1 MIKKSLAILIA
12 LLLVFTISCK
22 KPAEGNIEDDYI
34 NEIEKEYQNS
44 SSNDVVVE
52 TNNGVS
58 NNTGNTSDDM
68 LSASDNNNQAVNNN
82 PNQNINRTD
91 NNTAVSSSTAV
102 PAKKRPLKATIYNFY
117 SPWTSQNDP
126 LMIREIRVMIANKE
140 YTQALNYIN
149 KLDFNN
155 LPADVDVGHLYQF
168 KGIVHY
174 FLAKEGRSNNA
185 VAKNHIALA
194 DECFKK
200 VEGLTSI
207 EKFKPLSLLWN
218 GMLYQ
223 TYSSDKNELQEAI
236 ALFDR
241 VITEYPRTRFAND
254 AVFYKAVT
262 MKKLGYKAV
271 TMKKLGMPE
280 NEYNDLFLSIK
291 RGGFVDTLVFSQ
303 VINDYVPANGLV
315 DREMLK

>member
-1 MIKKSLAILIA
+1 MIKQSLAV
-12 LLLVFTISCK
+12 LLVILLSFAVSCQ
-22 KPAEGNIEDDYI
+22 KPNNQNNLEEDYI
-34 NEIEKEYQNS
+34 EEIEKEYQNS

-52 TNNGVS
+52 TNDYADDYIMS
-58 NNTGNTSDDM
+58 NNDNT
-68 LSASDNNNQAVNNN
+68 QVNNN
-82 PNQNINRTD
+82 PN
-91 NNTAVSSSTAV
+91 NNYQANNNSSVKDTYSTSSSSSSSSVNARR
-102 PAKKRPLKATIYNFY
+102 RPLKATIDTFY
-117 SPWTSQNDP
+117 SPWTSKDDP
-126 LMIREIRVMIANKE
+126 LIIREIRVMIANNE
-140 YTQALNYIN
+140 YTKALDYIN

-155 LPADVDVGHLYQF
+155 LPADVDVGQLYQF

-174 FLAKEGRSNNA
+174 FLAKGGYKSNNIVVRSN
-185 VAKNHIALA
+185 IISA

-200 VEGLTSI
+200 VEGLTKI

-223 TYSSDKNELQEAI
+223 TYSNNETELQEAI

-254 AVFYKAVT
+254 AVF
-262 MKKLGYKAV
+262 YKAV

-303 VINDYVPANGLV
+303 VINDYVPANDLV
-315 DREMLK
+315 DKEMVK

>member
-1 MIKKSLAILIA
+1 MIKKYLAILIG

-22 KPAEGNIEDDYI
+22 KPEGNIEDDYI

-44 SSNDVVVE
+44 SSNDVVAE
-52 TNNGVS
+52 TNSGVS
-58 NNTGNTSDDM
+58 DDIGNTSNDM
-68 LSASDNNNQAVNNN
+68 SSAMDNNNNIDYNQAVNNN
-82 PNQNINRTD
+82 SNQNVNMTD
-91 NNTAVSSSTAV
+91 NTAVASAA

-126 LMIREIRVMIANKE
+126 LIIREIRVMIANKE

-155 LPADVDVGHLYQF
+155 LPADVDVGQLYQF
-168 KGIVHY
+168 KGIVYY
-174 FLAKEGRSNNA
+174 FLSKGGSKSNNI
-185 VAKNHIALA
+185 VARGNIDLA

-200 VEGLTSI
+200 VEGLTKI

-223 TYSSDKNELQEAI
+223 TYSNDKNELEEAI

-254 AVFYKAVT
+254 AVF
-262 MKKLGYKAV
+262 YKAV

-303 VINDYVPANGLV
+303 VVNDYVPANDLV

>member
-1 MIKKSLAILIA
+1 MKKSLSILIVI
-12 LLLVFTISCK
+12 LLVFTMSCK
-22 KPAEGNIEDDYI
+22 RQNQNSIEENYI

-44 SSNDVVVE
+44 TNNDVVIE
-52 TNNGVS
+52 TNNG
-58 NNTGNTSDDM
+58 T
-68 LSASDNNNQAVNNN
+68 DNNIPSQNQNNNISN
-82 PNQNINRTD
+82 PNQNTQINNNMPPQKD
-91 NNTAVSSSTAV
+91 NTI
-102 PAKKRPLKATIYNFY
+102 PKRRPIKATVDTFY
-117 SPWTSQNDP
+117 SPWTSKDDP

-155 LPADVDVGHLYQF
+155 LPSDVDIGHLYQF

-174 FLAKEGRSNNA
+174 FLSKSNKSN
-185 VAKNHIALA
+185 IALA

-200 VEGLTSI
+200 VAGITKI

-223 TYSSDKNELQEAI
+223 TYSTDENQLKEAI
-236 ALFDR
+236 SLFDR

-262 MKKLGYKAV
+262 MKKLG
-271 TMKKLGMPE
+271 MPE
-280 NEYNDLFLSIK
+280 SEYNDLFLSIE

-303 VINDYVPANGLV
+303 IINDYVPANELV
-315 DREMLK
+315 NREMLK

>member
-1 MIKKSLAILIA
+1 M
-12 LLLVFTISCK
+12 SCK
-22 KPAEGNIEDDYI
+22 RQNQNSIEENYI

-44 SSNDVVVE
+44 TNNDVVIE
-52 TNNGVS
+52 TNNG
-58 NNTGNTSDDM
+58 T
-68 LSASDNNNQAVNNN
+68 DNNIPSQNQNNNNNNISN
-82 PNQNINRTD
+82 PNQNTQIN
-91 NNTAVSSSTAV
+91 NNTPPQKDNTI
-102 PAKKRPLKATIYNFY
+102 PKRRPIKATVDTFY
-117 SPWTSQNDP
+117 SPWTSKDDP

-155 LPADVDVGHLYQF
+155 LPSDVDVGHLYQF

-174 FLAKEGRSNNA
+174 FLSKNNKSN
-185 VAKNHIALA
+185 IALA

-200 VEGLTSI
+200 VEGITKI

-223 TYSSDKNELQEAI
+223 TYSTDENQLKEAI
-236 ALFDR
+236 SLFDR

-262 MKKLGYKAV
+262 MKKLG
-271 TMKKLGMPE
+271 MPE
-280 NEYNDLFLSIK
+280 SEYNDLFLSIE

-303 VINDYVPANGLV
+303 IINDYVPANELV
-315 DREMLK
+315 NREMLK